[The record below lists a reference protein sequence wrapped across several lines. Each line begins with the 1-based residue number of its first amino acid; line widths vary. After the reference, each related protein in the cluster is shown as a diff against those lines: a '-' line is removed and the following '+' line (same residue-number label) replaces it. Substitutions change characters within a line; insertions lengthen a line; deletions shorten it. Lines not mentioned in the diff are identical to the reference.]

1 MDAMNIS
8 SYEKNNIQEI
18 TQMFIIT
25 FSDSKGAK
33 EGNNIGQLVLDL
45 LSNTNESDFYCF
57 IATENK
63 KIIGSIIC
71 SRLSFETLENV
82 FMLATVAVD
91 TAFQRKGIGQKL
103 IHFQI
108 NILKENGVELLITY
122 GDPLYYNKVGFNY
135 ISEKIIKA
143 PLKLSYP
150 NGWLAQSLVSDE
162 V

>member
-33 EGNNIGQLVLDL
+33 EGNNIGELVLDL

-103 IHFQI
+103 IHF
-108 NILKENGVELLITY
+108 
-122 GDPLYYNKVGFNY
+122 
-135 ISEKIIKA
+135 
-143 PLKLSYP
+143 
-150 NGWLAQSLVSDE
+150 
-162 V
+162 